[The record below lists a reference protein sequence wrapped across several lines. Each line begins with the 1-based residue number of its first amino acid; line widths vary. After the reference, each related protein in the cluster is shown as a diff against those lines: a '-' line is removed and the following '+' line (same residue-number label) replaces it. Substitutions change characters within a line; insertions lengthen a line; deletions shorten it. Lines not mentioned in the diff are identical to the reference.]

1 MHEYIVTPAR
11 SQGWNVIIV
20 ADVILDG
27 SQPFVISLGCARMR
41 VRNETEM
48 SQQATIM
55 RSIQWANSTDC
66 GVFTLLLLVRVDL
79 LWKSALPIPPTLTL
93 AKHKCFCRA
102 PKVSDFPWIALA
114 GRLACLPF
122 LVALLKGRAIAN

>member
-27 SQPFVISLGCARMR
+27 SQPFVISFGCARMR

-66 GVFTLLLLVRVDL
+66 GGFTALLLVRVDL

-93 AKHKCFCRA
+93 AKHKCI
-102 PKVSDFPWIALA
+102 KS
-114 GRLACLPF
+114 
-122 LVALLKGRAIAN
+122 AITD